1 MNVTAAVI
9 TVLLY
14 CMICPNPSQAI
25 HYSTAPL
32 GKTTELEGMSIF
44 TVAFGSNVTFGAPF
58 RKHYWAGILT
68 LSFTSPGA

>member
-32 GKTTELEGMSIF
+32 GQTTELEGMSI
-44 TVAFGSNVTFGAPF
+44 
-58 RKHYWAGILT
+58 LQ
-68 LSFTSPGA
+68 